1 MPYAAAGI
9 VQQDPIEGGIEITE
23 EQYFE
28 AIEGMCAGLMVSI
41 EGGFK
46 VIEVPPPAPV
56 IPPEP
61 TLEELANQA
70 RGQRDYL
77 LSVAAIRIAPL
88 QDAADLDEATTAEV
102 ALLKKWKQYRVAVN
116 RVPDQP
122 DYPLS
127 ITWPVEPS

>member
-1 MPYAAAGI
+1 MPYAATGI
-9 VQQDPIEGGIEITE
+9 VQQDPIEGGIEITD

-61 TLEELANQA
+61 TLEELENQA
-70 RGQRDYL
+70 LGQRDYL

-88 QDAADLDEATTAEV
+88 QDAADLDEATPAEV
-102 ALLKKWKQYRVAVN
+102 ALLKKWKQYRVSVN

>member
-1 MPYAAAGI
+1 M
-9 VQQDPIEGGIEITE
+9 
-23 EQYFE
+23 
-28 AIEGMCAGLMVSI
+28 
-41 EGGFK
+41 
-46 VIEVPPPAPV
+46 
-56 IPPEP
+56 
-61 TLEELANQA
+61 ANQA